1 MLPSRSMISG
11 HLLHIAGMV
20 VGMLLV
26 LIVSYLAITFASNLF
41 GTSKADLEK
50 VINAQKEVVATLS
63 SANTDMAKQLED
75 KEKEYQKVL
84 MALQDYDNTVK
95 DLKAKVDAAEAE
107 RLKTINDLISKSNG
121 KIINKRIV
129 VTKMT
134 PELAAKIS
142 KAQISS
148 IQINANTPVVVLYRK

>member
-1 MLPSRSMISG
+1 MISG